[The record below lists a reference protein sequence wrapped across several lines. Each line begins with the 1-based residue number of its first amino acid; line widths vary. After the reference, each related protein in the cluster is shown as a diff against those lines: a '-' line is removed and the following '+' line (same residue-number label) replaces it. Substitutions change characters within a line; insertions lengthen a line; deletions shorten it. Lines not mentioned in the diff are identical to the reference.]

1 MLLNNRYKINK
12 TLENQGQ
19 STKYH
24 GEDIVTKG
32 KVFIKGRTYH
42 GMGLPIEKE
51 IYQQVH
57 HEQVPR
63 LLDTFI
69 ESDTEYLVLSW
80 IDGISAEAYF
90 DKGETS
96 DTAVIHIFL
105 QICEVVEY
113 LHRHP
118 MGIIHRDINLSNMM
132 ISDYGRVYLIDFD
145 ISTCDRFIE
154 SSKEVA
160 GTIGYTAPESM
171 LCPEM
176 SGKQSDVFSIG
187 ASLTAALKK
196 SPKVYS
202 MELMTIAKKAMA
214 VIPSE
219 RYSGI
224 EEVMKDL
231 NLLL

>member
-1 MLLNNRYKINK
+1 MLLNKRYKIIK

-19 STKYH
+19 SAKYH
-24 GEDIVTKG
+24 GEDTVTKG
-32 KVFIKGRTYH
+32 KVFIKSRSYH

-57 HEQVPR
+57 HEQLPR
-63 LLDTFI
+63 LMDTFI
-69 ESDTEYLVLSW
+69 ESETEYIVLSW
-80 IDGISAEAYF
+80 IEGICANSYF

-96 DTAVIHIFL
+96 DLGLIHIFL
-105 QICEVVEY
+105 QLCEAVKY
-113 LHRHP
+113 LHHHP
-118 MGIIHRDINLSNMM
+118 MEIIHRDINLSNIM
-132 ISDYGRVYLIDFD
+132 ISEYGRVYLIDFD
-145 ISTCDRFIE
+145 ISTCNPFIE

-160 GTIGYTAPESM
+160 GTIGYTAPETI

-187 ASLTAALKK
+187 ASLTAAIKK

-219 RYSGI
+219 RYSSVEDLI
-224 EEVMKDL
+224 KDL